1 MIRKKLLI
9 NDKYLPYV
17 NDTRRVQIFFG
28 GSSSGKSYF
37 LSQRAVMDV
46 IKGRNYLVVRNVADT
61 VRKSVYNEIIKAII
75 TMGLEHKF
83 IIRKGDLTITCKDNN
98 KQFLFAG
105 LDNVEKLKSVTPID
119 GVITDIWIE
128 EATEID
134 YNSYKQLR
142 KRLRGLSNV
151 PKRIT
156 FSFNPIFQTHWIYKE
171 FFGLWDDAEEIYSDD
186 NLLIIHSTY
195 KDNHF
200 LTQDDIEELE
210 NESDRYFYEV
220 YTLGKWGVLGDVIFR
235 NWTVRDLS
243 NIRSSFDNI
252 YNGMDFGFSNDPN
265 AYIRVHVNNAKKEI
279 YVFDEFYQSKM
290 LLDETIS
297 AVKAKVPQSEFITC
311 DSAGDLIIAEMNRNG
326 INATPAIKGPNS
338 VNAGIFW
345 LQGYKIIID
354 KTCQH
359 FKNEIQT
366 YHWLEDKHGNR
377 LNKPVDKDN
386 HLMDALRYATEP
398 LQHGSSASSARR
410 L

>member
-1 MIRKKLLI
+1 MITKQLLI

-17 NDTRRVQIFFG
+17 NDTHRVQILFG

-98 KQFLFAG
+98 RQFLFAG
-105 LDNVEKLKSVTPID
+105 LDNVEKLKSITPIE

-142 KRLRGLSNV
+142 KRLRGLSDV
-151 PKRIT
+151 PKRII
-156 FSFNPIFQTHWIYKE
+156 FSFNPILQTHWIYKE
-171 FFGLWDDAEEIYSDD
+171 FFGGWDDTKDIYSDD
-186 NLLIIHSTY
+186 SLLIVHSTY

-200 LTQDDIEELE
+200 LTKDDIEELE

-235 NWTVRDLS
+235 NWIVKDLS
-243 NIRSSFDNI
+243 SMRSSFDKI
-252 YNGMDFGFSNDPN
+252 YNGMDFGYSNDPN
-265 AYIRVHVNNAKKEI
+265 AFVRVHVDNAKKEI
-279 YVFDEFYQSKM
+279 YVLDEIYQAKM
-290 LLDETIS
+290 LLNETIS
-297 AVKAKVPQSEFITC
+297 AVKAKMPRSEFVTC
-311 DSAGDLIIAEMNRNG
+311 DYSDELIIDEMCRNG
-326 INATPAIKGPNS
+326 INATPAVKGPNS
-338 VNAGIFW
+338 VNAGILW

-354 KTCQH
+354 TKCQH

-366 YHWLEDKHGNR
+366 YHWLEDKYGNT